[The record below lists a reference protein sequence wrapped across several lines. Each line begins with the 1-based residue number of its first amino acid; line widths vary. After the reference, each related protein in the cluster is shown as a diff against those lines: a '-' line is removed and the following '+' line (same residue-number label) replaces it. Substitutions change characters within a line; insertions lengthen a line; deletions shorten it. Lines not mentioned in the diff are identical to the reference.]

1 MESQP
6 FEQLVQEH
14 GPTVLRVCRS
24 LLGEHEAQD
33 AWAETFLSALRAY
46 PELPEGSNVVGWL
59 VTIAHR
65 RSIDQ
70 LRVAS
75 RSPVPSASVPDLVAG
90 RDSGSDGLLHDPL
103 RQALGALPSKQRRA
117 VIYRYVADMSY
128 DEIGGCSA
136 VHPPPPVAARRTAS
150 QPCAGHGPKERCD
163 GSDTTARRPPRAAP
177 LR

>member
-1 MESQP
+1 MASQP
-6 FEQLVQEH
+6 FEQVVQEH

-75 RSPVPSASVPDLVAG
+75 RSPVPSAT
-90 RDSGSDGLLHDPL
+90 
-103 RQALGALPSKQRRA
+103 LPENVTGCDRRERRA
-117 VIYRYVADMSY
+117 PRRS
-128 DEIGGCSA
+128 
-136 VHPPPPVAARRTAS
+136 AARG
-150 QPCAGHGPKERCD
+150 CCGP
-163 GSDTTARRPPRAAP
+163 SRRSSGAQ
-177 LR
+177 

>member
-1 MESQP
+1 VASQP
-6 FEQLVQEH
+6 FEQVVQEH

-75 RSPVPSASVPDLVAG
+75 RSPVPSATLPENATRCAG
-90 RDSGSDGLLHDPL
+90 AGGGLLDDPL
-103 RQALGALPSKQRRA
+103 RVALRSLPPKQRGA
-117 VIYRYVADMSY
+117 VIYRYLADMSY
-128 DEIGGCSA
+128 EDVGELIGSS
-136 VHPPPPVAARRTAS
+136 PTAARRSA
-150 QPCAGHGPKERCD
+150 AD
-163 GSDTTARRPPRAAP
+163 GIAALRRARTEGVM
-177 LR
+177 

>member
-1 MESQP
+1 MASQP

-33 AWAETFLSALRAY
+33 AWAETFLSAMRAY
-46 PELPEGSNVVGWL
+46 PDLPEGSNVVGWL

-75 RSPVPSASVPDLVAG
+75 RSPVPSASLPDRVAG
-90 RDSGSDGLLHDPL
+90 CDRGSDGPLDEPL
-103 RQALGALPSKQRRA
+103 RRVLRSLPPKQRRA
-117 VIYRYVADMSY
+117 VIYRYLADLSY
-128 DEIGGCSA
+128 DEIGGLLGSSPA
-136 VHPPPPVAARRTAS
+136 AARRSA
-150 QPCAGHGPKERCD
+150 AD
-163 GSDTTARRPPRAAP
+163 GIAALRRARAEGAI
-177 LR
+177 